1 MFAVIRTGGKQYR
14 VEPNDVLTLEKLPG
28 EAGLEIG
35 FDEVL
40 LVGDGD
46 HAEIGRPLVAGAR
59 VVATVL
65 EQTRGDKI
73 IVFKKRRRKH
83 YRRRTGHRQ
92 YHTVVR
98 VTDIVAG
105 A

>member
-1 MFAVIRTGGKQYR
+1 MPLGRHARI
-14 VEPNDVLTLEKLPG
+14 
-28 EAGLEIG
+28 
-35 FDEVL
+35 
-40 LVGDGD
+40 GDGRVV
-46 HAEIGRPLVAGAR
+46 EIEREILGQDA